1 METTVVPRL
10 EYDPEA
16 DALYIYLRDF
26 QKAASCKARIDI
38 SCVVDYDKRGDPI
51 GVEFWNVHRGLDLDG
66 VPERETVLRLLEEH
80 HFKVFA

>member
-1 METTVVPRL
+1 MPQL

-16 DALYIYLRDF
+16 DALYIYLRDVA
-26 QKAASCKARIDI
+26 KAATSKARIDI
-38 SCVVDYDKRGDPI
+38 SRVIDYDEMGEPF

-66 VPERETVLRLLEEH
+66 VPERETVTRLLAEH